1 MVADAP
7 RPGGRYAA
15 EAVRRDR
22 LRGQSTMPVGKQQ
35 AQILRIFDGKEP
47 KASDILRC
55 LHQWTRLSFSVISAN
70 APAKG

>member
-1 MVADAP
+1 
-7 RPGGRYAA
+7 
-15 EAVRRDR
+15 
-22 LRGQSTMPVGKQQ
+22 MPVGKQQ